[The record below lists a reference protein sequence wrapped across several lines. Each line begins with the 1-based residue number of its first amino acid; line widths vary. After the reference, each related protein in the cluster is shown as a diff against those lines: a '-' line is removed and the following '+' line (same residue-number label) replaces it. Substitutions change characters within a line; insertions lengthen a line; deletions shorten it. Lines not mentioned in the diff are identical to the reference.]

1 MITRISSSLK
11 TSLMWSSKKPEKTKT
26 TSRVKVSVVLP
37 APAINFT
44 RRSST
49 RASQNPPHPSPL
61 RCSRA
66 YCFTRY
72 TIQLGYEKPSRFE
85 FENGLFIF
93 CLRVGLG
100 VSARYI
106 GNPQTTLQPKTLNPV
121 SSIQ

>member
-11 TSLMWSSKKPEKTKT
+11 TSLMWSEKIRENKNNFAGQSFSC
-26 TSRVKVSVVLP
+26 TSNSCDQLY
-37 APAINFT
+37 

-106 GNPQTTLQPKTLNPV
+106 GNPQTTSQPKTLNPV